1 MNFTFSTTPK
11 TFFGEGALESASA
24 ELAALGK
31 KALIVTGKIITKTG
45 LADKVQKTLSSVGI
59 ESAVLNDLP
68 GEPTDIMIMNGVK
81 VFKAENCDFIIGLGG
96 GTPLDTA
103 KAIAA
108 MSVLPGKM
116 IEYKG
121 KELTGNFSPLVLIPT
136 TAGTGSE
143 VTRYFVFTN
152 TETNEKL
159 LFKGDA
165 LLPKIAIID
174 YTYTVSSPL
183 NITLA
188 TGMDALCHAIE
199 SYTCRKANPITD
211 MFCID
216 AVKRIFEYLPK
227 ACADG
232 NDKEARKN
240 MSFAAY
246 EAGVAIN
253 GSPTTIIH
261 GMSRPIGACFHVPHG
276 ISNAML
282 AVECLR
288 AVLEGCYEK
297 FAALGIAIGVA
308 KESDTAKNGAEKFLA
323 ALEDLT
329 LQLKVPTLR
338 EYGLDLEKFTEM
350 EDKMAGDS
358 VASGSPA
365 NCWKVLSKEEQIK
378 IYDTLRAK

>member
-1 MNFTFSTTPK
+1 MNFTFSTAPK

-59 ESAVLNDLP
+59 ESAVFNDLP

-81 VFKAENCDFIIGLGG
+81 VFKTENCDFIIGLGG

-108 MSVLPGKM
+108 MSVLSGR
-116 IEYKG
+116 IIDYKG
-121 KELTGNFSPLVLIPT
+121 KELSGNFAPLVLIPT

-159 LFKGDA
+159 LLKGDA
-165 LLPKIAIID
+165 LLPNIAIID
-174 YTYTVSSPL
+174 YTYTISSPL

-253 GSPTTIIH
+253 ASPTTIIH

-276 ISNAML
+276 ISNAIL
-282 AVECLR
+282 SVECLR
-288 AVLEGCYEK
+288 SVLDGCYEK
-297 FAALGIAIGVA
+297 FAALGIAVGVA
-308 KESDTAKNGAEKFLA
+308 KESDTAKIGAEKFLA

-329 LQLKVPTLR
+329 MRLKVPTLR
-338 EYGLDLEKFTEM
+338 EYGLDLEKFAVM
-350 EDKMAGDS
+350 ENKMAGDS

-365 NCWKVLSKEEQIK
+365 NCWKVLSKEEQIE
-378 IYDTLRAK
+378 IYESLRKK

>member
-1 MNFTFSTTPK
+1 MTFNFSTAPQ
-11 TFFGEGALESASA
+11 TFIGEGALKSAA
-24 ELAALGK
+24 PYLNQFGK

-45 LADKVQKTLSSVGI
+45 LADKVGEVLKSQGI
-59 ESAVLNDLP
+59 DFVIFNNLP
-68 GEPTDIMIMNGVK
+68 GEPTDLMIMEGVEI
-81 VFKAENCDFIIGLGG
+81 FKKENCDFIIGLGG
-96 GTPLDTA
+96 GTPIDTA

-121 KELTGNFSPLVLIPT
+121 KELTGDFAPLVLIPT

-152 TETNEKL
+152 TETDEKL

-165 LLPKIAIID
+165 LLPKIAIVD
-174 YTYTVSSPL
+174 FTYTISSPRS
-183 NITLA
+183 ITLA

-211 MFCID
+211 MFSLD
-216 AVKRIFEYLPK
+216 AVKRIFKYLGR
-227 ACADG
+227 ACENGD
-232 NDKEARKN
+232 DKEAREN

-246 EAGVAIN
+246 EAGLAIN

-282 AVECLR
+282 AVECLN
-288 AVLEGCYEK
+288 AVLDGCYEK
-297 FAALGIAIGVA
+297 FADLAVTIGVA
-308 KESDTAKNGAEKFLA
+308 EKSEDSKSAAQKFIS
-323 ALEDLT
+323 ALEKLTKDLN
-329 LQLKVPTLR
+329 VPTLR
-338 EYGLDLEKFTEM
+338 EYGLDVEKFKSL
-350 EDKMAGDS
+350 EDKMASDS

-365 NCWKVLSKEEQIK
+365 NSWKVLSKEEQIK
-378 IYDTLRAK
+378 IYDRLIEK

>member
-1 MNFTFSTTPK
+1 MNYSFKSVPK
-11 TFFGEGALESASA
+11 IFFGEGALKD
-24 ELAALGK
+24 AAPKLSELGK

-45 LADKVQKTLSSVGI
+45 LTQEVQNFLFSLKI
-59 ESAVLNDLP
+59 ESVIFNDLP
-68 GEPTDIMIMNGVK
+68 GEPDDKMIMSGVQ
-81 VFKAENCDFIIGLGG
+81 VFKSENCDFIIGLGG

-116 IEYKG
+116 IDYKG
-121 KELTGNFSPLVLIPT
+121 KELNGDFAPLVLIPT

-152 TETNEKL
+152 TGTNEKL
-159 LFKGDA
+159 LYKGDS

-174 YTYTVSSPL
+174 YNYTISAPES
-183 NITLA
+183 ITMA
-188 TGMDALCHAIE
+188 TGMDALCHAVE
-199 SYTCRKANPITD
+199 SYTCRKANPVTE
-211 MFCID
+211 MYCLD
-216 AVKRIFEYLPK
+216 AIKRIFKYLPI
-227 ACADG
+227 ACKDG
-232 NDKEARKN
+232 LDKDAREN
-240 MSFAAY
+240 MSLAAY

-253 GSPTTIIH
+253 GAPTTIIH

-297 FAALGIAIGVA
+297 FAQLAISIGVTE
-308 KESDTAKNGAEKFLA
+308 KECDPKEGAEKFLE
-323 ALEDLT
+323 ALEALT
-329 LQLKVPTLR
+329 KELKVPTLR
-338 EYGLDLEKFTEM
+338 EFGIDLQKFAAM
-350 EDKMAGDS
+350 EEKMAGDS

-365 NCWKVLSKEEQIK
+365 NCWKVLSKEEQIE
-378 IYDTLRAK
+378 IYETLRKK

>member
-1 MNFTFSTTPK
+1 MTFNFSTAPQ
-11 TFFGEGALESASA
+11 TFIGEGALKSAA
-24 ELAALGK
+24 PYLNQFGK

-45 LADKVQKTLSSVGI
+45 LADKVGEVLKSQGI
-59 ESAVLNDLP
+59 DFVIFNNLP
-68 GEPTDIMIMNGVK
+68 GEPTDLMIMEGVEI
-81 VFKAENCDFIIGLGG
+81 FKKENCDFIIGLGG
-96 GTPLDTA
+96 GTPIDTA

-121 KELTGNFSPLVLIPT
+121 KELTGDFAPLVLIPT

-152 TETNEKL
+152 TETDEKL

-165 LLPKIAIID
+165 LLPKIAIVD
-174 YTYTVSSPL
+174 FTYTISSPRS
-183 NITLA
+183 ITLA

-211 MFCID
+211 MFSLD
-216 AVKRIFEYLPK
+216 AVKRIFKYLGR
-227 ACADG
+227 ACENGD
-232 NDKEARKN
+232 DKEAREN

-246 EAGVAIN
+246 EAGLAIN

-282 AVECLR
+282 AVECLN
-288 AVLEGCYEK
+288 AVLDGCYEK
-297 FAALGIAIGVA
+297 FADLAVTIGVA
-308 KESDTAKNGAEKFLA
+308 EKSEDSKSAAQKFIS
-323 ALEDLT
+323 ALEKLT
-329 LQLKVPTLR
+329 KDLKVPTLR
-338 EYGLDLEKFTEM
+338 EYGLDVEKFKSL
-350 EDKMAGDS
+350 EDKMASDS

-365 NCWKVLSKEEQIK
+365 NSWKVLSKEEQIK
-378 IYDTLRAK
+378 IYDRLIEK

>member
-1 MNFTFSTTPK
+1 MEFSFSTAPK
-11 TFFGEGALESASA
+11 TYFGEGALVKAA
-24 ELAALGK
+24 PELKAFGN

-45 LADKVQKTLSSVGI
+45 LAETVQNTLKAQGIDSVI
-59 ESAVLNDLP
+59 FNDLP
-68 GEPTDIMIMNGVK
+68 GEPTDLMIMDGVK
-81 VFKAENCDFIIGLGG
+81 VYKSEKCDFIIGLGG
-96 GTPLDTA
+96 GTPIDTA

-121 KELTGNFSPLVLIPT
+121 KELTGNFAPLVLIPT

-159 LFKGDA
+159 LYKGDA

-174 YTYTVSSPL
+174 YNYTISSPRS
-183 NITLA
+183 ITLA
-188 TGMDALCHAIE
+188 TGMDALCHAVE

-211 MFCID
+211 MFCLD
-216 AVKRIFEYLPK
+216 AVERIFKYLPK
-227 ACADG
+227 ACVDG
-232 NDKEARKN
+232 NDKEAREN
-240 MSFAAY
+240 MAFAAY

-288 AVLEGCYEK
+288 AVIEGCYEK
-297 FAALGIAIGVA
+297 FAKLAVVIGAA
-308 KESDTAKNGAEKFLA
+308 KEGCDPKEGAEKFLE
-323 ALEDLT
+323 ALENLT
-329 LQLKVPTLR
+329 KELQVPTLR
-338 EYGLDLEKFTEM
+338 EYGMNLEEFAAM

-365 NCWKVLSKEEQIK
+365 NCWKVLTKEEQIK
-378 IYDTLRAK
+378 IYDILRNK

>member
-1 MNFTFSTTPK
+1 MVFNFTTSPRTII
-11 TFFGEGALESASA
+11 GEGAFQM
-24 ELAALGK
+24 AAPYLQELGK

-45 LADKVQKTLSSVGI
+45 LVDKIQETLNALGISSAI
-59 ESAVLNDLP
+59 YNDLP
-68 GEPTDIMIMNGVK
+68 GEPTDVMIMAGVE
-81 VFKAENCDFIIGLGG
+81 VFKAEKCDFIIGLGG
-96 GTPLDTA
+96 GTPIDTA

-108 MSVLPGKM
+108 MAVLPGKM

-121 KELTGNFSPLVLIPT
+121 KELIGDFAPLVLIPT

-152 TETNEKL
+152 TETDEKL
-159 LFKGDA
+159 LFKGDG
-165 LLPKIAIID
+165 LLPKLAIID
-174 YTYTVSSPL
+174 YTYTITSPRS
-183 NITLA
+183 ITLA

-216 AVKRIFEYLPK
+216 AIKRIFKYLPK
-227 ACADG
+227 ACSDG
-232 NDKEARKN
+232 NDKEAREN

-253 GSPTTIIH
+253 GAPTTIIH

-297 FAALGIAIGVA
+297 FSNLAIEIGVE
-308 KESDTAKNGAEKFLA
+308 KPGCDPKKGAEKFLD
-323 ALEDLT
+323 ALENLT
-329 LQLKVPTLR
+329 VLLEVPTLR
-338 EYGLDLEKFTEM
+338 EYGLDLEKFAAM
-350 EDKMAGDS
+350 EDKMASDS

-365 NCWKVLSKEEQIK
+365 NCWKVLTKEEQMGIYK
-378 IYDTLRAK
+378 ILRNK

>member
-1 MNFTFSTTPK
+1 MNFTFSTAPK

-45 LADKVQKTLSSVGI
+45 LADKVQKALSSVGI
-59 ESAVLNDLP
+59 ESAVFNDLP

-121 KELTGNFSPLVLIPT
+121 KELSGNFAPLVLIPT

-174 YTYTVSSPL
+174 YTYTISSPL

-199 SYTCRKANPITD
+199 SYTCRKSNPITD

-232 NDKEARKN
+232 NDNEARKN
-240 MSFAAY
+240 MSLAAY

-308 KESDTAKNGAEKFLA
+308 KTSDTAKNGAEKFLA
-323 ALEDLT
+323 ALEELT

-338 EYGLDLEKFTEM
+338 EYGLDLEKFAAM
-350 EDKMAGDS
+350 EDKMASDS

-365 NCWKVLSKEEQIK
+365 NCWKVLSKEEQIE
-378 IYDTLRAK
+378 IYETLRKK

>member
-1 MNFTFSTTPK
+1 MNFTFSTAPK

-45 LADKVQKTLSSVGI
+45 LADKVQKALSSVGI
-59 ESAVLNDLP
+59 ESAVFNDLP

-121 KELTGNFSPLVLIPT
+121 KELSGNFAPLVLIPT

-174 YTYTVSSPL
+174 YTYTISSPL

-199 SYTCRKANPITD
+199 SYTCCKSNPITD

-232 NDKEARKN
+232 NDNEARKN
-240 MSFAAY
+240 MSLAAY

-308 KESDTAKNGAEKFLA
+308 KTSDTAKNGAEKFLA

-338 EYGLDLEKFTEM
+338 EYGLDLEKFAAM
-350 EDKMAGDS
+350 EDKMASDS

-365 NCWKVLSKEEQIK
+365 NCWKVLSKEEQIE
-378 IYDTLRAK
+378 IYETLRKK

>member
-1 MNFTFSTTPK
+1 MNYNFTSVPK
-11 TFFGEGALESASA
+11 VFFGEGALKDAAS
-24 ELAALGK
+24 ELSVLGK
-31 KALIVTGKIITKTG
+31 KALIVTGKVITKTG
-45 LADKVQKTLSSVGI
+45 LTKEVQNILSSLKI
-59 ESAVLNDLP
+59 ESVIFNDLP
-68 GEPTDIMIMNGVK
+68 GEPDDKMIISGVQ
-81 VFKAENCDFIIGLGG
+81 VFKSENCDFIIGLGG

-103 KAIAA
+103 KAISA

-116 IEYKG
+116 IDYKG
-121 KELTGNFSPLVLIPT
+121 KELNGNFAPLVLIPT

-152 TETNEKL
+152 TGTKEKL

-174 YTYTVSSPL
+174 YTYTISSPL
-183 NITLA
+183 SITLA
-188 TGMDALCHAIE
+188 TGMDALCHAVE
-199 SYTCRKANPITD
+199 SYTCRKANPLTD
-211 MFCID
+211 MYCLD
-216 AVKRIFEYLPK
+216 AVKRIFKYLPR

-253 GSPTTIIH
+253 GAPTTIIH

-288 AVLEGCYEK
+288 AVLDGCYEK
-297 FAALGIAIGVA
+297 FAALALAIGA
-308 KESDTAKNGAEKFLA
+308 ANESDDPKTGAEKFLA
-323 ALEDLT
+323 ALEKLT
-329 LQLKVPTLR
+329 IELKVPTLR
-338 EYGLDLEKFTEM
+338 EYGLNLEEFAAM
-350 EDKMAGDS
+350 EEKMAGDS

-365 NCWKVLSKEEQIK
+365 NCWKVLSKEEQIG
-378 IYDTLRAK
+378 IYDILRKK